1 MRAGLPGASVGYSI
15 GKWIDSDGD
24 GRYDTLEVETR
35 AINGIHVYGRCI
47 QSPLFPRPQ
56 LTPARNGPVTWAYW
70 LNGIRTHCQ
79 SHIHTRGT
87 LRHVHRG
94 RGRRGQSSSHDENAS
109 RGGCECGMHR
119 SSIKAVASRDWPG
132 SRRVQK
138 GGPEPMKRRTR
149 DFRAWL
155 VEAIS
160 WYDAS
165 AELFMPKRKGG
176 PRRPIGYR
184 SLRH

>member
-1 MRAGLPGASVGYSI
+1 MSFYTAWTHRQPKLRGSGDRNPRRSTCALSIPPCKACGAAFRAHYSRGA
-15 GKWIDSDGD
+15 
-24 GRYDTLEVETR
+24 
-35 AINGIHVYGRCI
+35 
-47 QSPLFPRPQ
+47 Q
-56 LTPARNGPVTWAYW
+56 LTPARNRPVTWAYW

-87 LRHVHRG
+87 LRHVHCG

-119 SSIKAVASRDWPG
+119 SSIKAVASRDWPV

-160 WYDAS
+160 CYDTS
-165 AELFMPKRKGG
+165 AELHGKT
-176 PRRPIGYR
+176 
-184 SLRH
+184 